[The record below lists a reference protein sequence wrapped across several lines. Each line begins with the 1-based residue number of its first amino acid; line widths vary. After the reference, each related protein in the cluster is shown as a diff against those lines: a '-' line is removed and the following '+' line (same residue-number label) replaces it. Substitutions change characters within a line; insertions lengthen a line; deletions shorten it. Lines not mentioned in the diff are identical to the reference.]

1 MRLAVLGP
9 LTVSDDDGRRVP
21 VTPRKARELLVLLAL
36 EHPRALSLE
45 ALAARLWDD
54 PPPAAGK
61 TIQAHLSRLRRAL
74 TSAGAAPPGIAGGP
88 VGYHLSDLSD
98 GGLDIEE
105 LHRLSRTG
113 RQAML
118 TGTWPIAASSLGR
131 ARELFRG
138 SAELPETLAGH
149 AVRAWLD
156 EVRDGVVEDHV
167 EAVVAAGQLD
177 AAIADLEL
185 LTAAH
190 PLRERLWA
198 LRMIA
203 LARAGRTAEALR
215 AFADAR
221 QVLVEEAGLEPGDDL
236 RRLEREILDGRMPSI
251 SATSPG
257 RPRPATAPAPTVD
270 QSVAAAVRYV
280 EVDDVH
286 VAYCS
291 VGDASRD
298 LVMMNAGTIPV
309 DSVLTEPR
317 LARAVEQLSAF
328 ARVTWFDR
336 RGLGLSDRST
346 ADRLP
351 TVQDWVRD
359 LVSVLDA
366 IGATSPVIYACE
378 DTTPIALE
386 LAVQQPDRLAGIVLT
401 NASPR
406 FTRGDGYEHGVDPL
420 LAEQGA
426 AETTSATP
434 VEGGFDLL
442 TLIAPT
448 VAGDDAFRA
457 WWDTA
462 GRRGATPQ
470 VARALRSRYQN
481 SDLRPLVDQVRV
493 PVLHLVN
500 PTAAAHDPGHDR
512 YLAEHLADVET
523 HELPGPDELWWLD
536 TSGLFAT
543 HVERF
548 TRQRTE
554 AHRQRTPS

>member
-74 TSAGAAPPGIAGGP
+74 TAAGATPPGIAGGP

-98 GGLDIEE
+98 GDLDIEE
-105 LHRLSRTG
+105 LHRLSRVG

-118 TGTWPIAASSLGR
+118 TGTWPIAASALGR

-138 SAELPETLAGH
+138 RAELPETLAGH
-149 AVRAWLD
+149 AVRTWLD
-156 EVRDGVVEDHV
+156 ELRDGVVEDHV
-167 EAVVAAGQLD
+167 QAVVGAGQLD

-185 LTAAH
+185 LTAEH

-203 LARAGRTAEALR
+203 LARAGRTADALR
-215 AFADAR
+215 TFADAR

-251 SATSPG
+251 SAIAPG
-257 RPRPATAPAPTVD
+257 RPRPATVPVPTVD

-291 VGDASRD
+291 VGDAMCD
-298 LVMMNAGTIPV
+298 LVMMNVGTIPV

-406 FTRGDGYEHGVDPL
+406 FTRGDGYEHGFDPL

-426 AETTSATP
+426 AETTAATP

-442 TLIAPT
+442 TMIAPT

-481 SDLRPLVDQVRV
+481 SDLRALVDRVTV

-523 HELPGPDELWWLD
+523 QELPGPDELWWLD
-536 TSGLFAT
+536 TSGLFVA

-554 AHRQRTPS
+554 AHRQQARS

>member
-257 RPRPATAPAPTVD
+257 RPRPATAP
-270 QSVAAAVRYV
+270 
-280 EVDDVH
+280 
-286 VAYCS
+286 C
-291 VGDASRD
+291 
-298 LVMMNAGTIPV
+298 
-309 DSVLTEPR
+309 PR
-317 LARAVEQLSAF
+317 WISPWRQPCATS
-328 ARVTWFDR
+328 
-336 RGLGLSDRST
+336 RST
-346 ADRLP
+346 
-351 TVQDWVRD
+351 T
-359 LVSVLDA
+359 S
-366 IGATSPVIYACE
+366 TSPTAPWV
-378 DTTPIALE
+378 
-386 LAVQQPDRLAGIVLT
+386 
-401 NASPR
+401 
-406 FTRGDGYEHGVDPL
+406 
-420 LAEQGA
+420 
-426 AETTSATP
+426 TP
-434 VEGGFDLL
+434 VV
-442 TLIAPT
+442 I
-448 VAGDDAFRA
+448 
-457 WWDTA
+457 
-462 GRRGATPQ
+462 
-470 VARALRSRYQN
+470 S
-481 SDLRPLVDQVRV
+481 
-493 PVLHLVN
+493 
-500 PTAAAHDPGHDR
+500 
-512 YLAEHLADVET
+512 
-523 HELPGPDELWWLD
+523 
-536 TSGLFAT
+536 
-543 HVERF
+543 
-548 TRQRTE
+548 
-554 AHRQRTPS
+554 

>member
-45 ALAARLWDD
+45 ALATRLWDD

-185 LTAAH
+185 LTVAH

-251 SATSPG
+251 SATSRG

-270 QSVAAAVRYV
+270 QSVTAAVRYL

-442 TLIAPT
+442 TMIAPT

-500 PTAAAHDPGHDR
+500 PTATAHDPGHDR

>member
-257 RPRPATAPAPTVD
+257 RPRPATVPAPTVD

-481 SDLRPLVDQVRV
+481 SDLRPLVDQVTV

>member
-1 MRLAVLGP
+1 
-9 LTVSDDDGRRVP
+9 
-21 VTPRKARELLVLLAL
+21 
-36 EHPRALSLE
+36 
-45 ALAARLWDD
+45 
-54 PPPAAGK
+54 
-61 TIQAHLSRLRRAL
+61 
-74 TSAGAAPPGIAGGP
+74 
-88 VGYHLSDLSD
+88 
-98 GGLDIEE
+98 
-105 LHRLSRTG
+105 
-113 RQAML
+113 
-118 TGTWPIAASSLGR
+118 
-131 ARELFRG
+131 
-138 SAELPETLAGH
+138 
-149 AVRAWLD
+149 
-156 EVRDGVVEDHV
+156 
-167 EAVVAAGQLD
+167 
-177 AAIADLEL
+177 
-185 LTAAH
+185 
-190 PLRERLWA
+190 
-198 LRMIA
+198 
-203 LARAGRTAEALR
+203 
-215 AFADAR
+215 
-221 QVLVEEAGLEPGDDL
+221 
-236 RRLEREILDGRMPSI
+236 
-251 SATSPG
+251 
-257 RPRPATAPAPTVD
+257 
-270 QSVAAAVRYV
+270 
-280 EVDDVH
+280 
-286 VAYCS
+286 
-291 VGDASRD
+291 
-298 LVMMNAGTIPV
+298 MMNAGTIPV

-442 TLIAPT
+442 TMIAPT